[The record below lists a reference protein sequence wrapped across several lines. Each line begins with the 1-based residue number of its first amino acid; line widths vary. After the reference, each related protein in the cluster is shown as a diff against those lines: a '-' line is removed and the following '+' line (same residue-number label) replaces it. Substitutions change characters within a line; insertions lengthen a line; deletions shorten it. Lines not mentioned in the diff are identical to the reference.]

1 MNHSLEIPV
10 TLSENCIQQAT
21 VIPLME
27 EIICYKADIKILSN
41 IFKHYRLEQPSY
53 LKNANSKRLNE
64 FFSGRIIAEAIL
76 KKHFNCSAKITSM
89 QFKLPKWPINVIG
102 SISHSNHWIIVAIS
116 SQTEC
121 LGIDLE
127 HIVDITFVQES
138 ALLILTQ
145 SEQTLWQREKTMFI
159 SFREYLTLIFSLKES
174 LYKAVYPITQSY
186 IDFLEVAVVRIDIK
200 KQIAIFKFDEKIQK
214 NHGLYTEYQGF
225 WNFKDDYVVTWVTV
239 KI

>member
-1 MNHSLEIPV
+1 M
-10 TLSENCIQQAT
+10 
-21 VIPLME
+21 
-27 EIICYKADIKILSN
+27 
-41 IFKHYRLEQPSY
+41 
-53 LKNANSKRLNE
+53 
-64 FFSGRIIAEAIL
+64 
-76 KKHFNCSAKITSM
+76 
-89 QFKLPKWPINVIG
+89 
-102 SISHSNHWIIVAIS
+102 VAIS

-138 ALLILTQ
+138 AQLILTQ

-186 IDFLEVAVVRIDIK
+186 IDFLEVAVVRIDIE